1 MLKQKELE
9 GFILEAMRRK
19 LFTRKLIE
27 KALKSLKKSGK
38 LEEKDFQKARVALK
52 VKIAKIETELR
63 NLRNAI
69 AQGISPASLA
79 PAIESREKLKLEG
92 ENLLSRIA
100 VERADSEG
108 KKLKIVT
115 PDVVDEVYH
124 QMHAILNSADPRELR
139 RFVRTYIK
147 VIKVSGTDVT
157 IDFNVKHVQSCQIM
171 VPGVEHG
178 YLVNLAS
185 IQPLSLLLSI
195 SVIARRCKT
204 KRISATLV

>member
-9 GFILEAMRRK
+9 GFILEAMREN

-52 VKIAKIETELR
+52 AKITKTEKELE

-69 AQGISPASLA
+69 AQGIPPASLA
-79 PAIESREKLKLEG
+79 PAIESREKWKLKA

-100 VERADSEG
+100 VERADDEG
-108 KKLKIVT
+108 KKLKKVNTDIIGEIYDHVH
-115 PDVVDEVYH
+115 EV
-124 QMHAILNSADPRELR
+124 LNSADPEDQR

-157 IDFNVKHVQSCQIM
+157 IEFNVKDVQSCQIM
-171 VPGVEHG
+171 VPGVEQG
-178 YLVNLAS
+178 YLAIIAS
-185 IQPLSLLLSI
+185 IQPLSLLLPK
-195 SVIARRCKT
+195 SVIARRWNKQ
-204 KRISATLV
+204 RIPVN